1 MNDKKLIETIWN
13 DMVLRRRFDNNPYSL
28 SCNELELLRNQ
39 EKFDEIVNW
48 GEASTHEKL
57 LNNLTMAGYKHLS

>member
-28 SCNELELLRNQ
+28 SCDELELLRNQ
-39 EKFDEIVNW
+39 EQFDDIVNW
-48 GEASTHEKL
+48 DKTSTHEKL
-57 LNNLTMAGYKHLS
+57 LNNLTMAGYKH

>member
-28 SCNELELLRNQ
+28 SCDELELLRNQ
-39 EKFDEIVNW
+39 EKFDDIVNLDKT
-48 GEASTHEKL
+48 STHEKL
-57 LNNLTMAGYKHLS
+57 LNNLTMAGYKH

>member
-28 SCNELELLRNQ
+28 SCDELELLRNQ
-39 EKFDEIVNW
+39 EKFDDIVNW
-48 GEASTHEKL
+48 DITSTHEKL
-57 LNNLTMAGYKHLS
+57 LNNLTMAGYKH

>member
-28 SCNELELLRNQ
+28 SCDELELLRNQ
-39 EKFDEIVNW
+39 EKFDDIVTW
-48 GEASTHEKL
+48 DKTSTHEKL
-57 LNNLTMAGYKHLS
+57 LNNLTMAGYKH

>member
-28 SCNELELLRNQ
+28 SCDELELLRNQ
-39 EKFDEIVNW
+39 EKFDNIVNW
-48 GEASTHEKL
+48 DKASTHEKL
-57 LNNLTMAGYKHLS
+57 LNNLTMAGYKY